1 MIRLTFALCLAVA
14 FCFVGSNADAAE
26 PSGSSVS
33 QSALSAMG
41 LGGLQAIDRAE
52 SSEIRGQGSI
62 TWGRS
67 SSRTTVRYRGK
78 TITSRSSNGYYN
90 SFPSFSAGASF
101 AFTNSAVTPFIYGGG
116 FSLGGGF

>member
-1 MIRLTFALCLAVA
+1 MIRLTFALCLAFA

-26 PSGSSVS
+26 PSGSGVS

-41 LGGLQAIDRAE
+41 LGGMQAIDRAE

-67 SSRTTVRYRGK
+67 SSRTTIRTPRR
-78 TITSRSSNGYYN
+78 TFTSRSSNGYFN
-90 SFPSFSAGASF
+90 SYPSFSGGASF

-116 FSLGGGF
+116 FSIGGGF